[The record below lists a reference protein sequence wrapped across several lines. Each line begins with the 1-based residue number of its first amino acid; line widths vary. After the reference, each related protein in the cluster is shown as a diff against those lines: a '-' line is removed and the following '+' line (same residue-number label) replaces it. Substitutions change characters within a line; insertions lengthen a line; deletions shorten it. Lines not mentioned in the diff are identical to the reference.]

1 MTIEEIFIRIAP
13 GNPPFFSTIPMS
25 KLKAMIANSSWASG
39 LTPEQLLRVQTE
51 TISRRVPKGGF
62 ICRKGEN
69 VDYWLGLVDGLGKMT
84 NTSPSGKVTTF
95 TGVTSGSWFGEGSLL
110 KIEPRRYDAMALRDC
125 ELACMPRATF
135 MWLLDNSIPFN
146 RFLLLQLNER
156 LGQFIGM
163 VEYDRLLGPD
173 GRVAHCLASL
183 YNAMLSPG
191 MQPLLGISQEE
202 VAQLSGLSRQR
213 ANQSLKLLE
222 AAALLRVGYGG
233 ITILNLDGLRQFED

>member
-1 MTIEEIFIRIAP
+1 MSTLKETIA
-13 GNPPFFSTIPMS
+13 
-25 KLKAMIANSSWASG
+25 ASSWANG
-39 LTPEQLLRVQTE
+39 LTPEQRRRVEAE
-51 TISRRVPKGGF
+51 TFSRPVPKGSF
-62 ICRKGEN
+62 ICRKGEP
-69 VDYWLGLVDGLGKMT
+69 VEFWLGLVDGLGKMT
-84 NTSPSGKVTTF
+84 NTAASGKVTTF

-110 KIEPRRYDAMALRDC
+110 KVEPRRYDAVALRDC
-125 ELACMPRATF
+125 ELAYMPRATF
-135 MWLLDNSIPFN
+135 MWLLDNSIEFN

-183 YNAMLSPG
+183 YNPTLSPG
-191 MQPLLGISQEE
+191 IQALLKISQEE

-222 AAALLRVGYGG
+222 EATLLQVGYGG
-233 ITILNLDGLRQFED
+233 ITILNLEGLRHFEE